1 MWQMVEQNT
10 KRIIFSLLPFSPR
23 CFSCCFRLKKRMSNL
38 DGCSWAER
46 LVILNPFTFQSSH
59 WDASLSLRLHLP
71 PKKKI
76 LVEISERLLRIF
88 CFGKPII
95 TLFLL
100 SNSSHTVLT
109 PNKFLSFYIVKC
121 TSQSISLI
129 YIWWKKQQLFHW
141 QFKVLNKMTLFLK
154 Q

>member
-109 PNKFLSFYIVKC
+109 PNKFLSFYTVKC
-121 TSQSISLI
+121 TSQSISSI
-129 YIWWKKQQLFHW
+129 YIWWK
-141 QFKVLNKMTLFLK
+141 NNNISIDSLK
-154 Q
+154 YWTKWLYF

>member
-121 TSQSISLI
+121 TSQSISSI
-129 YIWWKKQQLFHW
+129 YIWWKNNNFSIDS
-141 QFKVLNKMTLFLK
+141 LK
-154 Q
+154 YWTKWLYF